1 MKILIAEDEPVSR
14 RMLQGVLTRWGYD
27 VVSVED
33 GNAAWEQLN
42 AADAPRIALLD
53 WMMPGLNGID
63 VCRKMRRHRPE
74 PYTYILLLTANDAK
88 EGVVEGLE
96 SGADDYLTKP
106 FHFEELKARL
116 RVGLRLLEL
125 EDTLVQA
132 REAMRFKAT
141 HDTLTEVWNRG
152 AILEMLDREINRS
165 RREGPSLGVLIGDL
179 DHFKAVNDTYGHLVG
194 DAVLQEVTKRMQSGV
209 RLYDAVG
216 RYGGEEFLV
225 LLPGCYAA
233 ATTGKADQL
242 RNAIVQW
249 PIETPVGPLH
259 VTMSFGGVATANW
272 PLDTANQ
279 ILQMADAGLYH
290 AKEEGRNRA
299 VMASAADH
307 EEAHSPSPE
316 TGTMLNFEPQGR

>member
-1 MKILIAEDEPVSR
+1 
-14 RMLQGVLTRWGYD
+14 MLQGLLTKWGYD

-33 GNAAWEQLN
+33 GNAAWERLN

-53 WMMPGLNGID
+53 WMMPGQNGID

-74 PYTYILLLTANDAK
+74 PYTYILLLTAKDAT
-88 EGVVEGLE
+88 ESVVEGLE

-132 REAMRFKAT
+132 REAMRFKAAR
-141 HDTLTEVWNRG
+141 DTLTGVWNRG

-165 RREGPSLGVLIGDL
+165 QREGPSLGVLIGDL

-194 DAVLQEVTKRMQSGV
+194 DAVLQEVTKRMQSNV
-209 RLYDAVG
+209 RSYDAVG

-225 LLPGCYAA
+225 LLPGCDAA
-233 ATTGKADQL
+233 ATTGKADQP
-242 RNAIVQW
+242 RR
-249 PIETPVGPLH
+249 
-259 VTMSFGGVATANW
+259 S
-272 PLDTANQ
+272 
-279 ILQMADAGLYH
+279 
-290 AKEEGRNRA
+290 
-299 VMASAADH
+299 S
-307 EEAHSPSPE
+307 S
-316 TGTMLNFEPQGR
+316 